1 MDRRTSRKETRRE
14 IFSDENFLLAEK
26 LRILAARPRAQ
37 LCAVSNYEK
46 LNKKPQINGVE
57 LIGNKTFEEL
67 GMDKA
72 FASKQELQELQKK
85 FDELVDGNEV
95 AY

>member
-1 MDRRTSRKETRRE
+1 MMAKQVKGSMTGSVDIMGSL
-14 IFSDENFLLAEK
+14 SGA
-26 LRILAARPRAQ
+26 P
-37 LCAVSNYEK
+37 AVSNYEK

-57 LIGNKTFEEL
+57 IVGNKTFEDL
-67 GMDKA
+67 GLDKA